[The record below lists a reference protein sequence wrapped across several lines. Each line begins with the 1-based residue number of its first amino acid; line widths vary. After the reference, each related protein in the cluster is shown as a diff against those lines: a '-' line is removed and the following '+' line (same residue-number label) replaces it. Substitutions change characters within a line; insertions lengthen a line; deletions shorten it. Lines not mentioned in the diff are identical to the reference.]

1 MLFIAE
7 KPSVG
12 RAVAEQLGII
22 GKEEGYINC
31 KGNNTVTWCFGHLFE
46 LAEPDE
52 YLDPSVPEKDGKK
65 IWRWEDLPIV
75 PQKWILLP
83 KKDCK
88 KQIRIIS
95 ELMKKNSCVVN
106 CGDPDREGQL
116 LIDELLEYL
125 NYSGDVKRYWCNAV
139 DPVSIKRALS
149 ALKPNSQYQ
158 GMKHAAEARGRA
170 DWLVGMNMSRA
181 YTLASRTLITIGRV
195 QSPTL
200 KLVVDRDREIQRFRP
215 KPFYTIKAKFDADGQ
230 IFIAELVNDDTV
242 SGQDSEGRLIN
253 TDVVR
258 TILTELKNYK
268 DAVIKECKSEI
279 KTRKP
284 PLCFSLS
291 DAQSAAS
298 ASFGYSA
305 EETLQICQSLYEK
318 KLTTYPRTDCN
329 YLPESQYDDVSG
341 VLSAVKQTM
350 PELSEVIG
358 KADTGI
364 KTKLWNDEKTTAHH
378 AIIPTMS
385 PGNLSSLSEQEK
397 NLYRLIAMRYI
408 ANFYPDFVSEEKTI
422 TVNVDSLPYTFKAI
436 GRTVKTNG
444 WKSVLADCNDGNDDK
459 NGKEHKNENQALPS
473 VTEGQQIKNIESGFI
488 KQTTTPPSKFTEGS
502 LIKAMENIY
511 KYVVDPE
518 MKKLLKEGD
527 GIGTSATRAGIISEL
542 KKRKYLELKG
552 KNIVSTDVGRS
563 VVDTIPERFKS
574 PVMTAIFERILGKI
588 EISNSGTTEFLKH
601 QISEIYN
608 EISKIKDTHIK
619 IDGVREK
626 NISKIYRCMECGG
639 GLIRR
644 NGKNGFWWGCENY
657 PKCKQTYQDSNG
669 KPVYK

>member
-1 MLFIAE
+1 MCTI
-7 KPSVG
+7 P
-12 RAVAEQLGII
+12 
-22 GKEEGYINC
+22 
-31 KGNNTVTWCFGHLFE
+31 
-46 LAEPDE
+46 
-52 YLDPSVPEKDGKK
+52 
-65 IWRWEDLPIV
+65 
-75 PQKWILLP
+75 
-83 KKDCK
+83 
-88 KQIRIIS
+88 
-95 ELMKKNSCVVN
+95 
-106 CGDPDREGQL
+106 
-116 LIDELLEYL
+116 
-125 NYSGDVKRYWCNAV
+125 YWCNAV

-253 TDVVR
+253 TDTVR
-258 TILTELKNYK
+258 TILTELKSYQDATVK
-268 DAVIKECKSEI
+268 DCKSEI

-329 YLPESQYDDVSG
+329 YLPESQYADVSN
-341 VLSAVKQTM
+341 VLSAIKQTM
-350 PELSEVIG
+350 PDLSDAIS

-385 PGNLSSLSEQEK
+385 PGNLSSLTEQEK
-397 NLYRLIAMRYI
+397 NLYRLIALRYI
-408 ANFYPDFVSEEKTI
+408 ANFYPDFVYEQKTI
-422 TVNVDSLPYTFKAI
+422 TVNANSLPYTFKAT
-436 GRTVKTNG
+436 GKTVKSFG
-444 WKSVLADCNDGNDDK
+444 WKTVLSDSIDDSETEAK
-459 NGKEHKNENQALPS
+459 NSNVKRTEDQTLPD
-473 VTEGQQIKNIESGFI
+473 VTAGQQIKTIESGFT
-488 KQTTTPPSKFTEGS
+488 KQTTTPPPKFTEGS

-511 KYVVDPE
+511 KYVADPE
-518 MKKLLKEGD
+518 MKKLLKDGD

-552 KNIVSTDVGRS
+552 KNIVSTEVGRS

-601 QISEIYN
+601 QISEISN

-619 IDGVREK
+619 IEGIKDK
-626 NISKIYRCMECGG
+626 NVSKVYRCMECGG

-644 NGKNGFWWGCENY
+644 MGKNGFWWGCENY
-657 PKCKQTYQDSNG
+657 PKCKQTYQDTNG
-669 KPVYK
+669 KPIYK

>member
-1 MLFIAE
+1 
-7 KPSVG
+7 
-12 RAVAEQLGII
+12 
-22 GKEEGYINC
+22 
-31 KGNNTVTWCFGHLFE
+31 
-46 LAEPDE
+46 
-52 YLDPSVPEKDGKK
+52 
-65 IWRWEDLPIV
+65 
-75 PQKWILLP
+75 
-83 KKDCK
+83 
-88 KQIRIIS
+88 
-95 ELMKKNSCVVN
+95 
-106 CGDPDREGQL
+106 
-116 LIDELLEYL
+116 
-125 NYSGDVKRYWCNAV
+125 
-139 DPVSIKRALS
+139 
-149 ALKPNSQYQ
+149 
-158 GMKHAAEARGRA
+158 MKHAAEARGRA

-215 KPFYTIKAKFDADGQ
+215 KPFYTVKAKFDADGQ
-230 IFIAELVNDDTV
+230 VFIAELVNDDTV

-253 TDVVR
+253 TDTVR
-258 TILTELKNYK
+258 TILTELKSCQDATVK
-268 DAVIKECKSEI
+268 DCKSEI

-329 YLPESQYDDVSG
+329 YLPESQYADVSN
-341 VLSAVKQTM
+341 VLSAIKQTM
-350 PELSEVIG
+350 PDLSDSIS

-385 PGNLSSLSEQEK
+385 PGNLSSLTEQEK
-397 NLYRLIAMRYI
+397 NLYRLIALRYI
-408 ANFYPDFVSEEKTI
+408 ANFYPDFVYEQKTI
-422 TVNVDSLPYTFKAI
+422 TVNVNSLPYTFKAT
-436 GRTVKTNG
+436 GKTVKSFG
-444 WKSVLADCNDGNDDK
+444 WKSVLSDSIDDSETEAK
-459 NGKEHKNENQALPS
+459 NSNVKRTEDQTLPD
-473 VTEGQQIKNIESGFI
+473 VTAGQQIKNIESGFI